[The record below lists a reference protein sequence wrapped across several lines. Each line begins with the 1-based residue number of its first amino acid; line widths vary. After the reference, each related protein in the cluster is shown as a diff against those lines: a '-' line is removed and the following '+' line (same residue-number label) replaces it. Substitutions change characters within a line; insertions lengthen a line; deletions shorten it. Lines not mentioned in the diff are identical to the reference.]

1 GYQMVNLER
10 RPQMSD
16 QQGEQSGRELGSLD
30 AGSTA
35 PTSSGATDD
44 PAANS
49 MLEPA
54 MAGSGLIAP
63 DHEAP
68 KEDPPATAVSKAES
82 PGSATPKT
90 EPAARADAPRRTGQL
105 VVLSPGERA
114 RHSGAAES
122 RPSSR
127 RRLAAMAAVAALAL
141 LGGAV
146 GGALA
151 TAGLTHDADQAVAV
165 PADRALQASVSRTD
179 ADIAALKA
187 ALARTKQLGLSR
199 FNETKDRLD
208 KIEKAETEPAA
219 KLASLSAA
227 VEELRAQPAAPA
239 RVAAVTAASD
249 VTGSITTPQGAAALP
264 KPAISPQAAKADI
277 RRPPVVHD
285 WVLRDVSHGGALIQG
300 RRGFYEVYAGDPLPG
315 LGRVAAIRRL
325 DGRWAVVTVK
335 GLIVAR

>member
-1 GYQMVNLER
+1 
-10 RPQMSD
+10 MSD
-16 QQGEQSGRELGSLD
+16 QQGEQGGGELDSLD
-30 AGSTA
+30 AASA
-35 PTSSGATDD
+35 VPTSSGPTND
-44 PAANS
+44 PAAS

-54 MAGSGLIAP
+54 MTGSGLIAP

-68 KEDPPATAVSKAES
+68 KEDPPATAKAVS
-82 PGSATPKT
+82 PGAAAPNT
-90 EPAARADAPRRTGQL
+90 EPFEPEFTHPARADAPRRTGQL
-105 VVLSPGERA
+105 VILSPAERA
-114 RHSGAAES
+114 WHGVAAER
-122 RPSSR
+122 RPSGR

-151 TAGLTHDADQAVAV
+151 TAGLSHDADRAVAA
-165 PADRALQASVSRTD
+165 PADSALQASVSRTD

-187 ALARTKQLGLSR
+187 ALAQTKQQSLSR
-199 FNETKDRLD
+199 FNETNNRLD

-227 VEELRAQPAAPA
+227 VAKPRAEPAAA
-239 RVAAVTAASD
+239 VRVAAVTATSKD

-264 KPAISPQAAKADI
+264 KPAASPQPTRVEA

-285 WVLRDVSHGGALIQG
+285 WVLRDVGHGGALIEG
-300 RRGFYEVYAGDPLPG
+300 RRGLYEVYAGDPLPG

-325 DGRWAVVTVK
+325 DGRWAVVTAK